1 MYDNQIHQ
9 TDIIDEQQRR
19 GRLVLRS
26 LPLFVLPLIVVAFT
40 TLVIHLVAGR
50 ELAPEDA
57 PNELLPLMIIIVISV
72 FFTALITLVRLG
84 RSTVSA
90 VILVS
95 VWTLF
100 TTVIAL
106 SGSIGSF
113 GPAFIII
120 PICAAGLL
128 LDEVASIA
136 ITIVATLL
144 IGLFAWMEFQ
154 GILVSPR
161 PTEIGEVYPLFAA
174 GFWIAIFW
182 TVGAL
187 TYLLAGHLKQALQQ
201 SRAQAT
207 ALRELSTQLEHRVA
221 EQTAELAQRAERAE
235 ALHEVSRALTSTL
248 DLNQMLSL
256 ITDQAA
262 QLLRCHAAVVIAI
275 REDDQRLIFLG
286 PSISIRPH
294 SNGESSHPL
303 EQLTSDGG
311 SFHIIDRLP
320 EHEDTFLGILEHDE
334 SRMVQLAL
342 DETDIPVKIL
352 IQPMHYGTSVKGALV
367 LIDPA
372 NGEYQSDDDLKLT
385 KGLADQAAV
394 AMANAQLIAQLQE
407 TATLEERN
415 RLAREIHDTLAQG
428 LTGIV
433 VQLGAAQRAIAAT
446 AEETT
451 EHIDLAQRMAREAL
465 AEARRSVWNL
475 RAPMLEQGDLTDA
488 LQGLVSRPLRPETT
502 TSFEQRGT
510 RQQLPPSIE
519 SALLR
524 VCQEALVNVA
534 KHAEASHVQVILT
547 YASDTIQ
554 LTISDNGRGIDER
567 ILARQ
572 IEDTGPWGGFGL
584 LGMRERITALGG
596 HLELLNNNGVQVI
609 ATVPLAQQPSD
620 IRTFHPMIGEKG

>member
-1 MYDNQIHQ
+1 MYDNH

-26 LPLFVLPLIVVAFT
+26 LPLFILPLLVVAFT
-40 TLVIHLVAGR
+40 TIVIHLVAGR
-50 ELAPEDA
+50 ELPPRGT
-57 PNELLPLMIIIVISV
+57 PNELLPLVGIVVISI

-84 RSTVSA
+84 RSTASA
-90 VILVS
+90 VLLVT
-95 VWTLF
+95 VWTFFMIVAGLG
-100 TTVIAL
+100 
-106 SGSIGSF
+106 GSISSF

-128 LDEVASIA
+128 LDGVASIA

-144 IGLFAWMEFQ
+144 IGFSAWMEFQ
-154 GILVSPR
+154 GILISPR

-174 GFWIAIFW
+174 SFWIAIFW

-187 TYLLAGHLKQALQQ
+187 TYLLAGHLKQALRQ

-248 DLNQMLSL
+248 NLNQMLSL

-262 QLLRCHAAVVIAI
+262 QLLRCHSALVITI
-275 REDDQRLIFLG
+275 QEDEQRLIFLG
-286 PSISIRPH
+286 PSTRPF
-294 SNGESSHPL
+294 SNGGSSHML
-303 EQLTSDGG
+303 DQLTSDGG
-311 SFHIIDRLP
+311 SIHIIDRLP
-320 EHEDTFLGILEHDE
+320 EHEDMLIGILEQNE

-342 DETDIPVKIL
+342 DETDDPIKIL
-352 IQPMHYGTSVKGALV
+352 VQPMQYGTSVKGALV

-502 TSFEQRGT
+502 ASFVQRGT

-547 YASDTIQ
+547 YDTDTIQ

-567 ILARQ
+567 VLTRQ
-572 IEDTGPWGGFGL
+572 TEAIGPWGGFGL
-584 LGMRERITALGG
+584 LGMRERISALGG
-596 HLELLNNNGVQVI
+596 HLELLNDNGTQVT
-609 ATVPLAQQPSD
+609 ATVPLTQQPSEPSVMQTL
-620 IRTFHPMIGEKG
+620 RPVIGEQS